1 MKKNFHLK
9 IGDFAPSQSSRT
21 LSQEGFL
28 LCVGAKL
35 AKAPQVRNYYPE
47 EFGGIEGF
55 KEGFAFGVYTSAEE
69 LFSKATISSA
79 EGRDATNSH
88 PPGNQVNAATWQGY
102 SIGDLTNVREE
113 DGYLV
118 GDLLIKDKNAI
129 EQIQTNEKI
138 ELSLGYAADLIIE
151 SGVAPDG
158 TPYHAVFKNIQVNH
172 VALVHYGRCGG
183 DCRVGDHN
191 PNPEKTMKIIV
202 DGIPFDVADNEAL
215 AAALKK
221 EQDQLANLRAAK
233 LKIGDQEFSIAT
245 ELDAVQA
252 VADQMVTSN
261 KQMAEKIPELEA
273 NQATPEKLEAMAADR
288 AAVIQDAKKLDPNI
302 KTDGCTCE
310 QIKREVIKAKAGD
323 ALVTAVLGGV
333 ALGDAAV
340 DRIDTAFRALAATT
354 GTMNPANQLFQPT
367 SPPTQVGDEN
377 KNTQPKLEKW
387 QQPLSP

>member
-1 MKKNFHLK
+1 MKKLFNTK
-9 IGDFAPSQSSRT
+9 IGDFAPSQSSRSLT
-21 LSQEGFL
+21 PEGFL

-55 KEGFAFGVYTSAEE
+55 KEGYSFGVYTSSDE
-69 LFSKATISSA
+69 LFSKATIASA
-79 EGRDATNSH
+79 EGKDATNNH
-88 PPGNQVNAATWQGY
+88 PPGNQVNAATWRGY
-102 SIGDLTNVREE
+102 SVGELSNVREE

-118 GDLLIKDKNAI
+118 GDLLIKDKDAI

-138 ELSLGYAADLIIE
+138 ELSLGYSADLIIE
-151 SGVAPDG
+151 TGVAPDG

-183 DCRVGDHN
+183 DCRVGDQK

-221 EQDQLANLRAAK
+221 EQDQLANLKAAK

-252 VADQMVTSN
+252 VADKLVTDH
-261 KQMAEKIPELEA
+261 KTLAEKVPTLEA
-273 NQATPEKLEAMAADR
+273 NQVTPEKLEALAADR

-302 KTDGCTCE
+302 KTEGCTCE
-310 QIKREVIKAKAGD
+310 QIKREAVKAKAGD

-333 ALGDAAV
+333 AVGDAKV
-340 DRIDTAFRALAATT
+340 DAIDTAFRALAATS
-354 GTMNPANQLFQPT
+354 GTMNPANQMFQPST
-367 SPPTQVGDEN
+367 TTNVGDADPNE
-377 KNTQPKLEKW
+377 QPKTPKW
-387 QQPLSP
+387 KQPLN

>member
-1 MKKNFHLK
+1 MKKLFHLK

-21 LSQEGFL
+21 LTQEGFL

-69 LFSKATISSA
+69 LFSKSTIASA
-79 EGRDATNSH
+79 EGKDATDSH
-88 PPGNQVNAATWQGY
+88 PPGNQVNAATWRGY
-102 SIGDLTNVREE
+102 SVGSLTNVREE
-113 DGYLV
+113 NGYLV

-138 ELSLGYAADLIIE
+138 ELSLGYGADLILE
-151 SGVAPDG
+151 TGVAPDG

-183 DCRVGDHN
+183 DCRVGDEK

-221 EQDQLANLRAAK
+221 EQDQLANLKAAK

-252 VADQMVTSN
+252 VANQLATTN
-261 KQMAEKIPELEA
+261 KEMAEKIPTLEA
-273 NQATPEKLEAMAADR
+273 NQATPEKLEALAADR
-288 AAVIQDAKKLDPNI
+288 ASVVQDAKKLDPNI
-302 KTDGCTCE
+302 KTDGCSCE
-310 QIKREVIKAKAGD
+310 QIKRDAVTAKAGD
-323 ALVTAVLGGV
+323 ALVVAVLGGV
-333 ALGDAAV
+333 AVGDAKP
-340 DRIDTAFRALAATT
+340 DQIDTVFRALAATS
-354 GTMNPANQLFQPT
+354 GSMNPANNLFQPT
-367 SPPTQVGDEN
+367 KVNAGDMNADTDPN
-377 KNTQPKLEKW
+377 KKPETPKWK
-387 QQPLSP
+387 QPL

>member
-1 MKKNFHLK
+1 MKKLFNLK

-21 LSQEGFL
+21 LSKEGFL

-55 KEGFAFGVYTSAEE
+55 KEGYSFGVYTSADE
-69 LFSKATISSA
+69 LFSKATIASA
-79 EGRDATNSH
+79 EGKDATNSH

-138 ELSLGYAADLIIE
+138 ELSLGYGADLILE
-151 SGVAPDG
+151 TGVAPDG

-183 DCRVGDHN
+183 DCRVADHS
-191 PNPEKTMKIIV
+191 PNPKGKKMEVKV
-202 DGIPFDVADNEAL
+202 NGIRFDVGDNQAL
-215 AAALKK
+215 ADALAQQ
-221 EQDQLANLRAAK
+221 ESQLENLKAAK
-233 LKIGDQEFSIAT
+233 LKVGDKEFSVAT

-252 VADQMVTSN
+252 VANQLATSN
-261 KQMAEKIPELEA
+261 KEMAEKIPVLEA

-288 AAVIQDAKKLDPNI
+288 ASVVLDAKKLDPNI

-310 QIKREVIKAKAGD
+310 QIKREAVKAKAGD
-323 ALVTAVLGGV
+323 ALVSAVLGGV
-333 ALGDAAV
+333 AVGDAKP
-340 DRIDTAFRALAATT
+340 DQIDTVFRALSATA
-354 GTMNPANQLFQPT
+354 GTMNPANHLFQPT
-367 SPPTQVGDEN
+367 PASVADEAN
-377 KNTQPKLEKW
+377 KPAPKLEKW
-387 QQPLSP
+387 QQPL

>member
-1 MKKNFHLK
+1 MKKLFNTK
-9 IGDFAPSQSSRT
+9 IGDFAPSQSSRSLT
-21 LSQEGFL
+21 PEGFL

-55 KEGFAFGVYTSAEE
+55 KEGYLFGVYTSSDE
-69 LFSKATISSA
+69 LFSKATIASA
-79 EGRDATNSH
+79 EGKDATNNH
-88 PPGNQVNAATWQGY
+88 PPGNQVNAATWRGY
-102 SIGDLTNVREE
+102 SVGELSNVREE
-113 DGYLV
+113 DGHLV
-118 GDLLIKDKNAI
+118 GDLLIKDKDAI

-138 ELSLGYAADLIIE
+138 ELSLGYSADLIIE
-151 SGVAPDG
+151 TGVAPDG

-183 DCRVGDHN
+183 DCRVGDQK
-191 PNPEKTMKIIV
+191 PNPEKIMKIIV

-221 EQDQLANLRAAK
+221 EQDQLANLKAAK

-252 VADQMVTSN
+252 VADKLVTDH
-261 KQMAEKIPELEA
+261 KTLAEKVPTLEA
-273 NQATPEKLEAMAADR
+273 NQVTPEKLEALAADR

-302 KTDGCTCE
+302 KTEGCTCE
-310 QIKREVIKAKAGD
+310 QIKREAVKAKAGD

-333 ALGDAAV
+333 AVGDAKV
-340 DRIDTAFRALAATT
+340 DAIDTAFRALAATS
-354 GTMNPANQLFQPT
+354 GTMNPANQMFQPST
-367 SPPTQVGDEN
+367 TTNVGDADPNE
-377 KNTQPKLEKW
+377 QPKTPKW
-387 QQPLSP
+387 KQPLN

>member
-1 MKKNFHLK
+1 MKKLFHLK

-21 LSQEGFL
+21 LTKEGFL

-69 LFSKATISSA
+69 LFSKATIASA
-79 EGRDATNSH
+79 EGKDATSSH
-88 PPGNQVNAATWQGY
+88 PPGNQVNAATWRGY
-102 SIGDLTNVREE
+102 SIGDLSNVRVE

-138 ELSLGYAADLIIE
+138 ELSLGYSADLIIE
-151 SGVAPDG
+151 TGVAPDG

-221 EQDQLANLRAAK
+221 EQDQLANLKAAK
-233 LKIGDQEFSIAT
+233 LKIGDQEFTVAT

-252 VADQMVTSN
+252 VANQLATTN
-261 KQMAEKIPELEA
+261 KEMAEKIPTLEA
-273 NQATPEKLEAMAADR
+273 NQATPEKLEALAADR

-310 QIKREVIKAKAGD
+310 QIKREAVKAKAAD

-333 ALGDAAV
+333 AVGDAQPDA
-340 DRIDTAFRALAATT
+340 IDMAFRALAVTS
-354 GTMNPANQLFQPT
+354 GNINPANNLFQPAK
-367 SPPTQVGDEN
+367 VNAGDTNVEVDPN
-377 KNTQPKLEKW
+377 KKPETPKWK
-387 QQPLSP
+387 QPL

>member
-1 MKKNFHLK
+1 
-9 IGDFAPSQSSRT
+9 
-21 LSQEGFL
+21 
-28 LCVGAKL
+28 
-35 AKAPQVRNYYPE
+35 
-47 EFGGIEGF
+47 
-55 KEGFAFGVYTSAEE
+55 
-69 LFSKATISSA
+69 
-79 EGRDATNSH
+79 
-88 PPGNQVNAATWQGY
+88 
-102 SIGDLTNVREE
+102 
-113 DGYLV
+113 
-118 GDLLIKDKNAI
+118 
-129 EQIQTNEKI
+129 
-138 ELSLGYAADLIIE
+138 
-151 SGVAPDG
+151 
-158 TPYHAVFKNIQVNH
+158 
-172 VALVHYGRCGG
+172 
-183 DCRVGDHN
+183 
-191 PNPEKTMKIIV
+191 MKIIV
-202 DGIPFDVADNEAL
+202 DGIPFNVADNEAL

-333 ALGDAAV
+333 AVGDAAV

>member
-1 MKKNFHLK
+1 MKKLFNTK
-9 IGDFAPSQSSRT
+9 IGDFAPSQSSRSLT
-21 LSQEGFL
+21 PEGFL

-55 KEGFAFGVYTSAEE
+55 KEGYSFGVYTSSDE
-69 LFSKATISSA
+69 LFSKATMASA
-79 EGRDATNSH
+79 EGKDATNNH
-88 PPGNQVNAATWQGY
+88 PPGNQVNAATWRGY
-102 SIGDLTNVREE
+102 SVGELSNVREE

-118 GDLLIKDKNAI
+118 GDLLIKDKDAI

-138 ELSLGYAADLIIE
+138 ELSLGYSADLIIE
-151 SGVAPDG
+151 TGVAPDG

-183 DCRVGDHN
+183 DCRVGDQK

-221 EQDQLANLRAAK
+221 EQDQLTNLKAAK

-252 VADQMVTSN
+252 VADKLVTDH
-261 KQMAEKIPELEA
+261 KTLAEKVPTLEA
-273 NQATPEKLEAMAADR
+273 NQVTPEKLEALAADR

-302 KTDGCTCE
+302 KTEGCTCE
-310 QIKREVIKAKAGD
+310 QIKREAVKAKAGD

-333 ALGDAAV
+333 AVGDAKV
-340 DRIDTAFRALAATT
+340 DVIDTAFRALAATS
-354 GTMNPANQLFQPT
+354 GTMNPANKMFQPST
-367 SPPTQVGDEN
+367 TNVGDADPNE
-377 KNTQPKLEKW
+377 KPKTPKW
-387 QQPLSP
+387 KQPLN